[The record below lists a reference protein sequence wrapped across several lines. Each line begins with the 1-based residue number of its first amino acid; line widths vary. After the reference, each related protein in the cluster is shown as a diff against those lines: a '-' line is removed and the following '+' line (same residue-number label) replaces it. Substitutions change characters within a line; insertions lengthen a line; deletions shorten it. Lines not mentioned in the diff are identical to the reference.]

1 MPLLK
6 RKIFQKKKIP
16 DEILKDDEEVF
27 YCEQTKEIFKTYE

>member
-6 RKIFQKKKIP
+6 RKIFQKAKMP
-16 DEILKDDEEVF
+16 EMLKDDEEVF